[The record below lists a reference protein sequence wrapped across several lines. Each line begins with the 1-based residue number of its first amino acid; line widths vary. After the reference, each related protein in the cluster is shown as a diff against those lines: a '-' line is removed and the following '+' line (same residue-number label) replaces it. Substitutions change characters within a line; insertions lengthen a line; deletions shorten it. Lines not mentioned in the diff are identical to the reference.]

1 MKRILVVVHV
11 FYPQLWDELAECV
24 RNVSEPHDLTVT
36 YSDESAVAQAR
47 LDFPRAR
54 FLRCE
59 NVGFDIWPFI
69 KALDGIDLA
78 GYDYIVKL
86 HTKRDVILDR
96 PFRFNHANFA
106 GARWR
111 NRLLSF
117 IRTPE
122 AWRRSVARISG
133 DASVGM
139 VADAACILRRNDVPW
154 ELTREGFDKGLELAR
169 SIGVEPANPQFVG
182 GTMFLARAAIFRPL
196 QGRFAAADFGGE
208 LVHSTVTTGHFL
220 ERVIGFCACVDG
232 MHIVDP
238 DGILARRRF
247 VGAILD
253 AISPVADFL
262 LRVKHTEGGGLIV
275 KVLKVP
281 VYRRKG
287 RR

>member
-1 MKRILVVVHV
+1 MKRILVVAHV
-11 FYPQLWDELAECV
+11 FYPQLWNELAECV
-24 RNVSEPHDLTVT
+24 RNVSEPHDLTIT
-36 YSDESAVAQAR
+36 YSDESAVVQAR
-47 LDFPRAR
+47 RDFPSAR
-54 FLRCE
+54 FIRCE
-59 NVGFDIWPFI
+59 NVGFDIWPFLR
-69 KALDGIDLA
+69 ALDGIDLGA
-78 GYDYIVKL
+78 YSYVVKL

-122 AWRRSVARISG
+122 AWRRSMARISS
-133 DASVGM
+133 DRSIGM

-169 SIGVEPANPQFVG
+169 SIGVDPANPQFVG
-182 GTMFLARAAIFRPL
+182 GTMFLARAEIFHPL
-196 QGRFAAADFGGE
+196 LGRFSAADFGGE
-208 LVHSTVTTGHFL
+208 LVHGTVTLAHFL
-220 ERVIGFCACVDG
+220 ERAIGFCACANG
-232 MHIVDP
+232 MRIADP
-238 DGILARRRF
+238 CNVLARRRF

-253 AISPVADFL
+253 LVAPVADFL
-262 LRVKHTEGGGLIV
+262 LRVKRTEGGGLIV

-287 RR
+287 LR